1 MFQCKSIIVCT
12 LSFAGVA
19 IFGALA
25 CNNSGTCSNPG
36 GPVQGAP
43 DNHCVAPDGGTISL
57 QINQAS
63 CNVPPPDGGAAPA
76 DYGPTLDG
84 NSGDEDDCKFHV
96 SWTATPICE
105 NDGVVFTVVVTNKG
119 DGTPLTGA
127 DMGSEVF
134 LSVLHPG
141 PTPFLNSKEGPP
153 GTYVTDPAKFD
164 QSGQWTVRFH
174 FFENCTDTE
183 DDSPHGHAAFFIQV
197 P

>member
-1 MFQCKSIIVCT
+1 MFQWKNIFVCI
-12 LSFAGVA
+12 LSCGGA
-19 IFGALA
+19 IALA
-25 CNNSGTCSNPG
+25 CNGNSGTCSNPG
-36 GPVQGAP
+36 GPVQGSP
-43 DNHCVAPDGGTISL
+43 DSHCTAADGGTISL
-57 QINQAS
+57 QINQSS

-96 SWTATPICE
+96 SWTSTSICE
-105 NDGVVFTVVVTNKG
+105 NAGVVFTVVVTNKG

-127 DMGSEVF
+127 DMGTEVF

-141 PTPFLNSKEGPP
+141 PTPFVNSKEGPP

-164 QSGQWTVRFH
+164 QTGDWTVRFH
-174 FFENCTDTE
+174 FFENCTDTL
-183 DDSPHGHAAFFIQV
+183 DDSPHGHAAFFVHV